1 MTRLNRQSLQRWRR
15 DPVAFIEQAL
25 IDPETGKPFILLD
38 AERRF
43 LAHAFQLGDDGRL
56 LYPEQV
62 YSGPKKSGKS
72 TFAAI
77 HGLSTTLLFGGPYPE
92 ATICAND
99 FEQARGRV
107 FEMMKRIVESSPLLR
122 TEAHITQARIE
133 FPALNATIQ
142 AIGSDYAGA
151 AGGNQSI
158 AVFDELWAY
167 NTERSHRLW
176 DELVPPPTRKIACR
190 LTATYAG
197 FAGESTVLETLYQ
210 RGLQQPLVATD
221 LHAGDGILM
230 FWSHAPIA
238 PWQTEAWLAEMRRS
252 LRPNAYLRMIENRF
266 VTSETSFINMSWYD
280 QCVLPSLTPLIAD
293 QTLPIWAGID
303 TSVKH
308 DSTAIVAT
316 TWDKKAQ
323 VVRLIFH
330 RIYRPS
336 PDDPINF
343 EATVEQTM
351 LDLRKRFR
359 LRKCLYDP
367 FQMAAS
373 AQRLARAGVK
383 MEEFSQSAPNL
394 TQASQNLYELLQ
406 GRALHL
412 YPSPD
417 IRLAMSH
424 ATAIETARGWRIAK
438 EKQSHK
444 IDVVIALAMSALAAV
459 RSLGESSYDPGWQDM
474 PNPREQPMT
483 QPRPHPLFGLGMPYI
498 MR

>member
-1 MTRLNRQSLQRWRR
+1 MTTFSQQTLTRWRR
-15 DPVAFIEQAL
+15 NPISFIQQCL
-25 IDPETGKPFILLD
+25 RDPETGKPFKLLD

-43 LAHAFQLGDDGRL
+43 LAHAFQVGDDGRL

-62 YSGPKKSGKS
+62 YACPKKSGKT

-77 HGLSTTLLFGGPYPE
+77 HALTTTLLFGGRYPE

-99 FEQARGRV
+99 LEQARGRV
-107 FEMMKRIVESSPLLR
+107 FEMIKRIVECSPLLR
-122 TEAHITQARIE
+122 ADANITQARIE
-133 FPALNATIQ
+133 FPVVKATVQ
-142 AIGSDYAGA
+142 AIGADYAGA
-151 AGGNQSI
+151 AGGNQCI

-167 NTERSHRLW
+167 STERSHRLW

-190 LTATYAG
+190 LTVTYAG
-197 FAGESTVLETLYQ
+197 FAGESTVLEVLYQ
-210 RGLQQPLVATD
+210 SGLQQPLVASD

-230 FWSHAPIA
+230 FWSHDPIA

-343 EATVEQTM
+343 EATVEQTI

-373 AQRLARAGVK
+373 AQRLARAGVN
-383 MEEFSQSAPNL
+383 MEEFPQSAPNL

-412 YPSPD
+412 YPSAD
-417 IRLAMSH
+417 IRLAMSQ

-459 RSLGESSYDPGWQDM
+459 RSPGESSYDPLGWQDV
-474 PNPREQPMT
+474 PDPREQPMT
-483 QPRPHPLFGLGMPYI
+483 QPRPHPLFGLSMPYI
-498 MR
+498 T